1 MEKRRHR
8 KVIFLYTEN
17 IPMIGLQ
24 VFPKV
29 TCTEAAKAIA
39 RDLIH
44 L

>member
-8 KVIFLYTEN
+8 KAIFLYTEN
-17 IPMIGLQ
+17 IPMISLQ

-29 TCTEAAKAIA
+29 TGTEAAKAPT